1 MLSSSA
7 VFDRDGLQISD
18 VRCRHPAGRGRHI
31 ELSEVRAL
39 VFVRRGCFV
48 RSVDGV
54 ESLLDSTVAYAMNP
68 GEEQRFDHPHS
79 EGDDCTTLTLTDD
92 LSASLHGGEP
102 LLGGFPVPVP
112 AWLDLEHRL
121 LLARAGREEDAHE
134 LFEHG
139 IVIAASL
146 LEVSDPRAVTSGKPQ
161 TVQARRAL
169 VDGAREALAAQP
181 EVSLLELARR
191 LAVSPHHLSRIFR
204 QATGVT
210 VSRHRLRLRVRE
222 ALERLGG
229 GERDLAR
236 LAVELGLTDQ
246 SHLCRVV
253 RSETGHT
260 PAALRRALAS

>member
-1 MLSSSA
+1 M
-7 VFDRDGLQISD
+7 
-18 VRCRHPAGRGRHI
+18 
-31 ELSEVRAL
+31 
-39 VFVRRGCFV
+39 
-48 RSVDGV
+48 
-54 ESLLDSTVAYAMNP
+54 
-68 GEEQRFDHPHS
+68 
-79 EGDDCTTLTLTDD
+79 TLTDE

-102 LLGGFPVPVP
+102 LLCGSPVPVP
-112 AWLDLEHRL
+112 ALLDLEHRL
-121 LLARAGREEDAHE
+121 LLARAGRSKDQHE

-146 LEVSDPRAVTSGKPQ
+146 LEVCDPRPVASGRPQ
-161 TVQARRAL
+161 TARARRAL

-204 QATGVT
+204 QTTGVS

-236 LAVELGLTDQ
+236 LAVELGLCDQ